1 MINLCLAPSAE
12 RFLHRDDDHECEVGQ
27 YSQAAQTGQQDGGDS
42 LLLRNTVPRISTL
55 YQETRAELCGRKGE
69 EFGKFTYL
77 KGSSTFFK
85 EFTWENCGKLGSV
98 LQKCVKV
105 VKTFRVKLVKYF
117 SPGGEESDDDP
128 PRYTQSLASKLAGSR
143 SPHLSLPMREMISS
157 NIWARLTSHSSK
169 ASLHH
174 HGHLV
179 ALSHR
184 FTALRSNCNYADQL
198 MTSAGLER
206 IILN

>member
-1 MINLCLAPSAE
+1 MMIMSVRLASTPRQPRQVSRMAETRCSWEIQFRGYQLCTRRP
-12 RFLHRDDDHECEVGQ
+12 G
-27 YSQAAQTGQQDGGDS
+27 
-42 LLLRNTVPRISTL
+42 
-55 YQETRAELCGRKGE
+55 RAELCGRKGE

-157 NIWARLTSHSSK
+157 NIWARLTSHPSK
-169 ASLHH
+169 ASLDH